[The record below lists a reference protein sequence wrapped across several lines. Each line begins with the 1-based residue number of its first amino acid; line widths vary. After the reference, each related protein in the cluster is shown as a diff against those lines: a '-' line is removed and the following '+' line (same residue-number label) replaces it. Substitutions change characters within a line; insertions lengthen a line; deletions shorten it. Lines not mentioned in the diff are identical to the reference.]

1 MGLMFIMFIL
11 ERKERQAA
19 EHERQEATE
28 RANSLEALNT
38 EVIKVVKENTRAITE
53 LSEEVRH
60 LNGRSEIRETR
71 R

>member
-1 MGLMFIMFIL
+1 MFIMFIL